1 MVKEIIIPDG
11 VFESR
16 KSLEYSQ
23 AIKAGNTIYL
33 SGSMPCDENFNLVA
47 PGNFVAQTKQ
57 ALENMRRTL
66 ISAGATMQDIVK
78 LTWYVRDIGNLEDE
92 NCDWNR
98 ASKVRKEY
106 FGDWYPAAVLVQI
119 SRLDFPEQMLEI
131 DAIAVIDEQ

>member
-1 MVKEIIIPDG
+1 
-11 VFESR
+11 
-16 KSLEYSQ
+16 
-23 AIKAGNTIYL
+23 
-33 SGSMPCDENFNLVA
+33 
-47 PGNFVAQTKQ
+47 
-57 ALENMRRTL
+57 MR
-66 ISAGATMQDIVK
+66 DVVK